1 MHRNGGIFFMVTT
14 FDLVAS
20 YKRLVAGMSSLLT
33 VTAPIHQPTAR
44 IVSNCRSCIFLNEMY
59 ALSWS
64 QVPTN
69 WCLAIVFFPVI
80 FTYIRLI
87 EVLDAVFSLLHIYT
101 QGKAAKQG
109 NIFIYRSSIRYLLF
123 VPKASQVPGNFF
135 RIRAVLPIY
144 LIPVKGQVTV
154 GFFLPIYPIPFTRI
168 NQDHLHLAVTPI
180 AKTEWL

>member
-1 MHRNGGIFFMVTT
+1 MHCNGRIFFMVTT
-14 FDLVAS
+14 FDLAVS

-69 WCLAIVFFPVI
+69 WCLAIVFFRHI
-80 FTYIRLI
+80 YIYSFI
-87 EVLDAVFSLLHIYT
+87 EVLDAVFSLLHICT

-154 GFFLPIYPIPFTRI
+154 VFFLPIYPIPFTRI